1 VLAIYEGRSGSMKN
15 KQKVGL
21 LLGIILLISIISI
34 STIIAAVPAK
44 HRKIV
49 ISTAHKKNLAQTITV
64 EGVVEPNKKQI
75 IDLDST
81 QKVLEVFASEG
92 QEIKKGDLILRLDSS
107 DNKYKLDVEEINL
120 KLAERELAK
129 VLKNEKTDKKD
140 VEYSFKQAEIAYADG
155 SAELESA
162 QNSLAADKQ
171 LFEKGAISRSQY
183 VESQKNVRDKENK
196 MNMKAMEMDRVSQ
209 SLANFD
215 LDKDEQVFKLESNIS
230 LIQQNIS
237 NLKSKVDADTRS
249 NIDGRVVKLEVET
262 DQYPD
267 EDNSQILIYDMSKH
281 MVNIQLKQQE
291 ALHIKEG
298 MKAKVKVKGLD
309 EKEYEGTVMDVDDV
323 ALSSESGGKGSKVN
337 VEISIDNPNE
347 RIKIGYEVEVKIEL
361 SIKNEAVVVDF
372 ESIMQD
378 KDGKKYIYFV
388 KDNRAQRRPVSTG
401 IETSFEV
408 EIIEGI
414 IQGDKYVVNPPEE
427 MQEKSSM
434 KIWGWRYES
443 K

>member
-1 VLAIYEGRSGSMKN
+1 
-15 KQKVGL
+15 
-21 LLGIILLISIISI
+21 
-34 STIIAAVPAK
+34 
-44 HRKIV
+44 
-49 ISTAHKKNLAQTITV
+49 
-64 EGVVEPNKKQI
+64 
-75 IDLDST
+75 
-81 QKVLEVFASEG
+81 
-92 QEIKKGDLILRLDSS
+92 
-107 DNKYKLDVEEINL
+107 
-120 KLAERELAK
+120 
-129 VLKNEKTDKKD
+129 
-140 VEYSFKQAEIAYADG
+140 
-155 SAELESA
+155 
-162 QNSLAADKQ
+162 
-171 LFEKGAISRSQY
+171 
-183 VESQKNVRDKENK
+183 
-196 MNMKAMEMDRVSQ
+196 
-209 SLANFD
+209 
-215 LDKDEQVFKLESNIS
+215 
-230 LIQQNIS
+230 
-237 NLKSKVDADTRS
+237 
-249 NIDGRVVKLEVET
+249 
-262 DQYPD
+262 
-267 EDNSQILIYDMSKH
+267 
-281 MVNIQLKQQE
+281 
-291 ALHIKEG
+291 
-298 MKAKVKVKGLD
+298 
-309 EKEYEGTVMDVDDV
+309 V